1 MTKIRLF
8 IDSSKTAKL
17 LAEMLRDELRNESSY
32 ADIWKDIETQKAGQS
47 KLQTL
52 EELCKEYELIVVV
65 LTKVD
70 MDKISAKDI
79 EQLSKEELR
88 ARDDRLF
95 RTGLFMSGVGAKHC
109 LLVSSVEKSDLPSDL
124 DGITPFPFV
133 EPKPELFIS
142 REACKEAI
150 QVVAGDVRNLVDKL
164 RRGEATSSGAKRPL
178 KHHELLARERFYS
191 QESGRLYEDN
201 VVVAAVLPREPQFD
215 WANRIRENI
224 DLEVRYIYIVHGD
237 IDAASKAPKM
247 LQLLL
252 LATKLDQANDT
263 FARRQELVRKHKDEI
278 LKDLR
283 EICKQDK
290 VNLYF
295 IAEPLGIEYCI
306 HNATHPEKATIYLK
320 HREEYLEWEAGEWAR
335 SFWSRT
341 REHQGANDPEPRE
354 AIFHAAKNF
363 SLQEE
368 PFFGRLQSEMMSQF
382 PDIGKEVLEL
392 CLKGPQKDK

>member
-1 MTKIRLF
+1 MKIMTKIRLF

-150 QVVAGDVRNLVDKL
+150 QVVAGDVRNLIDKL

-178 KHHELLARERFYS
+178 KHHELLAR
-191 QESGRLYEDN
+191 
-201 VVVAAVLPREPQFD
+201 
-215 WANRIRENI
+215 
-224 DLEVRYIYIVHGD
+224 
-237 IDAASKAPKM
+237 
-247 LQLLL
+247 
-252 LATKLDQANDT
+252 
-263 FARRQELVRKHKDEI
+263 
-278 LKDLR
+278 
-283 EICKQDK
+283 
-290 VNLYF
+290 
-295 IAEPLGIEYCI
+295 
-306 HNATHPEKATIYLK
+306 
-320 HREEYLEWEAGEWAR
+320 
-335 SFWSRT
+335 
-341 REHQGANDPEPRE
+341 
-354 AIFHAAKNF
+354 
-363 SLQEE
+363 
-368 PFFGRLQSEMMSQF
+368 
-382 PDIGKEVLEL
+382 
-392 CLKGPQKDK
+392 